1 MAAMF
6 ALALVSVPSALFNNA
21 IQKYFKF
28 VNSWS
33 VAAIKPSRP
42 ARLPE
47 MRQRGARDGEAPQ
60 PELRFVKFSV
70 KLAGAKKVKVAA
82 DFNKWNPD
90 ALELVKKRD
99 NVWETIV
106 PLPPGIYRYLYNIDG
121 QSMLDPMNP
130 DTDMDLGRKVSLLTV
145 K

>member
-6 ALALVSVPSALFNNA
+6 AMALVSIPSVLFNNA

-33 VAAIKPSRP
+33 VAAIKPSRQ

-47 MRQRGARDGEAPQ
+47 MRQRGAIDGDLPQ
-60 PELRFVKFSV
+60 PELRFVKFSI

-82 DFNKWNPD
+82 DFNKWNLD
-90 ALELVKKRD
+90 ALELVKK
-99 NVWETIV
+99 
-106 PLPPGIYRYLYNIDG
+106 GA
-121 QSMLDPMNP
+121 SHA
-130 DTDMDLGRKVSLLTV
+130 K
-145 K
+145 KA